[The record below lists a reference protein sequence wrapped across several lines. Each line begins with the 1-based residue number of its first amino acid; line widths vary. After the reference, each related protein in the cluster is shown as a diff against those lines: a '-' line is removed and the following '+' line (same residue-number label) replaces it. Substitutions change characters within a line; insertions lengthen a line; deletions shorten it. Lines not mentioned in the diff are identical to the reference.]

1 MIATRRIL
9 MITLPVLLAGCA
21 TGDPARTERTVFNN
35 PYAAPVVGK
44 AGVGPQCDVARGR
57 DATCLGVPLTRKGR
71 GTVIGNSVSN
81 DLTRSQRRIL
91 RERAEQLRQ
100 ASAQIGN
107 PPAPAPLEP
116 KPAVGADETP

>member
-44 AGVGPQCDVARGR
+44 AAVGPQCDVARGR

-81 DLTRSQRRIL
+81 DLTRSQRRVL

-100 ASAQIGN
+100 ASEQIGK

-116 KPAVGADETP
+116 KPPVGAGETP